1 MRLSI
6 YTFLILGLFSASW
19 ILSKDIVSGL
29 PAVHATG
36 LRLAATATALWLIV
50 AIHKPGR
57 LPISALPGALF
68 GFILLAVFGFAAYF
82 LLSFAALVPLQ
93 ASQLSMVLASIPAIT
108 YLIALTLGMD
118 QPNALKFIGVPLV
131 TVGAVWFNL
140 ADVHGL
146 SVGHMAG
153 LAMAAGAALSYALYG
168 LCSKRFLAGRPLL
181 GSLAWITTFAALMFV
196 PVYIVDPEPLLT
208 LTPDGIVKIALL
220 GAVLSAPIYVLY
232 QVVLAAGGVVY
243 ANSIGVMAPFV
254 ILAAEMAVGFR
265 YDVTLPEIVAMM
277 IGAFGVALVFIDAMR
292 GDAQSQAQTVPDTTA
307 LAQSELRRARLSR
320 KGSQ

>member
-19 ILSKDIVSGL
+19 IVSKDIVSGL
-29 PAVHATG
+29 PAAHATG
-36 LRLAATATALWLIV
+36 LRLTATAAALWLIL

-57 LPISALPGALF
+57 LPLSALPGALP
-68 GFILLAVFGFAAYF
+68 GFVLLAILGFAAYF

-93 ASQLSMVLASIPAIT
+93 ASQLSMILASIPAIT
-108 YLIALTLGMD
+108 YLIALALDMD

-131 TVGAVWFNL
+131 TIGAVWFNL

-146 SVGHMAG
+146 TVGHVAG

-168 LCSKRFLAGRPLL
+168 LCSKKFLSSRPLL

-196 PVYIVDPEPLLT
+196 PVYIVDPAPLLT
-208 LTPDGIVKIALL
+208 LSPDSIVKIALL

-232 QVVLAAGGVVY
+232 QVVLASGGVVY

-254 ILAAEMAVGFR
+254 ILAAELAVGFR
-265 YDVTLPEIVAMM
+265 HDVTLPEIVAMM
-277 IGAFGVALVFIDAMR
+277 IGAIGVALVFIDAMR
-292 GDAQSQAQTVPDTTA
+292 GDSQSQTQAGPDTAA
-307 LAQSELRRARLSR
+307 LARSELRRVRVSR
-320 KGSQ
+320 GGSQ